1 MSDSSDKWKY
11 LGIQG
16 LGTLIIIVWVSLFAL
31 PYFLIMTRLNLLRV
45 PLIFEIIGLDIAEM
59 GSKVYIEE

>member
-1 MSDSSDKWKY
+1 M
-11 LGIQG
+11 
-16 LGTLIIIVWVSLFAL
+16 GTLIIIVWVSLFAL